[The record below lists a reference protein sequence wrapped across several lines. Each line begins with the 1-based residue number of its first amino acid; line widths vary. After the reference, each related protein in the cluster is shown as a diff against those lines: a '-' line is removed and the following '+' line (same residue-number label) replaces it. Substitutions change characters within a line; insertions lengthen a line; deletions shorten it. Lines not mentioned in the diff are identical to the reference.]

1 VAWPLFSVVMP
12 TCNRREAL
20 TLALGAWERQL
31 PADLPFELVV
41 VDDGSTDGTA
51 ALLEGWHSQ
60 RCLLRALRQDNAGP
74 AAARNRALAVVEGEL
89 VLFTGDDIVPRND
102 LLAEHLAGH
111 RAADDP
117 GTAILGLTGWPEG
130 ADLTATMRHIDGVGA
145 QQFSYHYF
153 RDGAKYD
160 FRHFYTSN
168 VSLRRRL
175 LELEP
180 AGFCTDFPAAAFE
193 DAEFAY
199 RLSMHGLEIRYRAAA
214 RADHHH
220 RYDAA
225 SFFARQRRCGE
236 MAAVLYR
243 VQPALKKW
251 LDIRRLEWRRVERLA
266 APPGDP
272 AAVMAGDLELWE
284 RRALCLALVFDH
296 APADGAVDALLHPLF
311 EYAYLAGLADA
322 LFAPA
327 SARTVR
333 AAEYLRLLAPAVREL
348 ERRAA
353 CAGVPVPRSDA
364 EAIAGLV
371 AAG

>member
-1 VAWPLFSVVMP
+1 MAGPLFSVVIP
-12 TCNRREAL
+12 TCNRAD
-20 TLALGAWERQL
+20 ALGRALAAWDRQL
-31 PADLPFELVV
+31 PPELPFELVV
-41 VDDGSTDGTA
+41 VDDGSTDRTA

-60 RCLLRALRQDNAGP
+60 RCRLRALRQDNAGP
-74 AAARNRALAVVEGEL
+74 AAARNRALAAVEGEL
-89 VLFTGDDIVPRND
+89 VLFTGDDIVPRPD

-111 RAADDP
+111 REHDDP
-117 GTAILGLTGWPEG
+117 GVAILGRTGWPDG

-153 RDGAKYD
+153 RDGAEYD
-160 FRHFYTSN
+160 FRHLYTSN

-180 AGFCTDFPAAAFE
+180 DGFCTDFPAAAFE

-199 RLSMHGLEIRYRAAA
+199 RLSMHGLSIRYRAAA

-251 LDIRRLEWRRVERLA
+251 LDIRRLEWRRLERLTA
-266 APPGDP
+266 APGDP
-272 AAVMAGDLELWE
+272 AAAVARELELWE
-284 RRALCLALVFDH
+284 RRALNIALVFDC
-296 APADGAVDALLHPLF
+296 APSDGVVDALLHRLF
-311 EYAYLAGLADA
+311 EYGYLAGLADA
-322 LFAPA
+322 LFAPGP
-327 SARTVR
+327 ARAVR
-333 AAEYLRLLAPAVREL
+333 AAEYLRLLPPAVREL
-348 ERRAA
+348 ERRATS
-353 CAGVPVPRSDA
+353 AGVPVPRCDA
-364 EAIAGLV
+364 EAISRL
-371 AAG
+371 AAS